1 MAPVELA
8 NAVASI
14 LFAIESLSLCSR
26 PSAMPSPYEYSNP
39 LPFHSDVWDPVIER
53 RGLEGQKDAAT
64 SVGKPREDLTHE
76 AFKLLAKLPKHL
88 ALTATARN
96 YPHIVNKLALVWSDS
111 KALDL
116 YINNLLVD
124 DRPNR
129 VGFEFKTMQELTE
142 LRASRVPQLRA
153 QNR

>member
-1 MAPVELA
+1 
-8 NAVASI
+8 
-14 LFAIESLSLCSR
+14 
-26 PSAMPSPYEYSNP
+26 MPSPYEYSSP

-53 RGLEGQKDAAT
+53 RSLEAPKDAALVT
-64 SVGKPREDLTHE
+64 SKPREDLTQE
-76 AFKLLAKLPKHL
+76 AFKLLARLPKHL
-88 ALTATARN
+88 ALSATARS

-111 KALDL
+111 KALDH

-142 LRASRVPQLRA
+142 LRASRVVQLRA